1 MSYEQ
6 SIVDIEIPESCNII
20 LGQSHFI
27 KTVEA
32 LYETLIE
39 SSTTIQFGIAF
50 CEASGPCLVRI
61 EGNNDSLKQIAG
73 ETALQL
79 AAGHTFIIYLKD
91 AFPINC
97 LNRIKQVSEVCRI
110 YCATSNPVQ
119 VLIAETK
126 QGRGI
131 LGVIDGFKSKGVE
144 SESDVIARKKFLRD
158 IGYKR

>member
-50 CEASGPCLVRI
+50 CEASGPCLIRI
-61 EGNNDSLKQIAG
+61 EGNNDSLQQIAG
-73 ETALQL
+73 DTALQL

-110 YCATSNPVQ
+110 FCATANPVQ

-126 QGRGI
+126 
-131 LGVIDGFKSKGVE
+131 
-144 SESDVIARKKFLRD
+144 
-158 IGYKR
+158 